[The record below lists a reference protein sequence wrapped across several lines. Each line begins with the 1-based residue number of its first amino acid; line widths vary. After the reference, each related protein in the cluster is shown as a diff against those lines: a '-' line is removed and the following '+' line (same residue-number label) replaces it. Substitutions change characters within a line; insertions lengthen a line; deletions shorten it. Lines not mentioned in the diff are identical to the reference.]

1 MSKQK
6 TYTYGDS
13 EQNDK
18 SNHENDL
25 SHHIPSISDDKDN
38 VMRENHIV
46 DDNPDNDINT
56 PSLSKTDDDRK
67 LDEKIH
73 VEDKHKQ
80 NADSSETVDIKVSQ
94 LHLIVALKKEIFLLM
109 TMIN

>member
-1 MSKQK
+1 
-6 TYTYGDS
+6 
-13 EQNDK
+13 
-18 SNHENDL
+18 
-25 SHHIPSISDDKDN
+25 
-38 VMRENHIV
+38 MRESSV

-56 PSLSKTDDDRK
+56 LSLSKIDDDRK

-80 NADSSETVDIKVSQ
+80 NADSSETVGYQSQ
-94 LHLIVALKKEIFLLM
+94 STASHRSTKKEIFLLM

>member
-1 MSKQK
+1 
-6 TYTYGDS
+6 
-13 EQNDK
+13 
-18 SNHENDL
+18 
-25 SHHIPSISDDKDN
+25 
-38 VMRENHIV
+38 MRENHIV
-46 DDNPDNDINT
+46 DDNPDNDINA

-80 NADSSETVDIKVSQ
+80 NADSSETVGYQSQ
-94 LHLIVALKKEIFLLM
+94 STASHRSTEKEIFLLM

>member
-1 MSKQK
+1 
-6 TYTYGDS
+6 
-13 EQNDK
+13 
-18 SNHENDL
+18 
-25 SHHIPSISDDKDN
+25 
-38 VMRENHIV
+38 MRENHIV

-73 VEDKHKQ
+73 VEVNINKMQTRLKRW
-80 NADSSETVDIKVSQ
+80 DIKVSQ